1 VIVISN
7 HVYNMYGIGADEA
20 GQLTTPDAVY
30 NLPVNIASPA
40 STQNKSLDSQLSVS
54 PTSISTATSPELA
67 SHSAITSGIGETTSN
82 TRQSNATRTYKRN
95 RASLPGADQNFEQK
109 KKPKIPSKSKIWR
122 DKTDDEINDMW
133 VLVENINNEDN
144 KLKIE
149 VTGRLAILQHY
160 GNDPHPC
167 KSYPLFEYLQ
177 ELEKTSAANT
187 VTLEED
193 RDRQRTHKKKKYF
206 NNLKELKKN
215 KEELLK
221 RRRELVE
228 VLDKNIKAIDQASTF
243 K

>member
-1 VIVISN
+1 
-7 HVYNMYGIGADEA
+7 MYGIGADEA
-20 GQLTTPDAVY
+20 GQPTTPDAVY

-67 SHSAITSGIGETTSN
+67 SNSAITSGIGETTSN

-95 RASLPGADQNFEQK
+95 GASLPGSDQNFEQK

-122 DKTDDEINDMW
+122 DKTDDEIDDMR
-133 VLVENINNEDN
+133 VLVEKINNEDN

-177 ELEKTSAANT
+177 ELEQTSAANT
-187 VTLEED
+187 ATLEED

-228 VLDKNIKAIDQASTF
+228 VLDKNIKAIDQASPF